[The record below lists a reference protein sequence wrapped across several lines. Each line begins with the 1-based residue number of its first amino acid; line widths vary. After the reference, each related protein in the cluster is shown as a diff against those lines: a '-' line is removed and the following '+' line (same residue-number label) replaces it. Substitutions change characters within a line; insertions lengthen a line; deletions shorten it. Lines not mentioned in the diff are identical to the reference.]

1 MRHDLPS
8 PGPIAYRR
16 WAMTI
21 PAIPH
26 VAIRPMRASD
36 ATEVLAIYQ
45 AGLDGGNASFETT
58 APPWETFD
66 AARLPHH
73 RHVATEKTTGQVLGW
88 IAVSAVSP
96 RPVYAGVVEHSL
108 YVHPS
113 AQGRGVGGALLQALI
128 SSTEAAGIW
137 TIQSGVFPEN
147 AASLRLHDKHGF
159 RVIGTRER
167 IGRHHGTW
175 RDVVLIERR
184 GQVESPCQ

>member
-1 MRHDLPS
+1 MQ
-8 PGPIAYRR
+8 
-16 WAMTI
+16 I
-21 PAIPH
+21 PAIPPNM
-26 VAIRPMRASD
+26 AIRPMRASD

-58 APPWETFD
+58 APPWKTFD

-73 RHVATEKTTGQVLGW
+73 RHVATEKATGQVLGW

-147 AASLRLHDKHGF
+147 TASLRLHEKHGF

-184 GQVESPCQ
+184 GQVD